1 MIYSKILLFSINRT
15 IAYSVSKTRFFVGKA
30 PFIPVIREL
39 PITNTFS
46 FTMIIYDAAFPSEVE
61 SVFSVSTVLDN
72 CDFLISDV
80 FLESFCTWKPGAEAH
95 P

>member
-1 MIYSKILLFSINRT
+1 
-15 IAYSVSKTRFFVGKA
+15 
-30 PFIPVIREL
+30 
-39 PITNTFS
+39 
-46 FTMIIYDAAFPSEVE
+46 MIIYDAAFLSEVE

-72 CDFLISDV
+72 YDFLILGV

>member
-1 MIYSKILLFSINRT
+1 
-15 IAYSVSKTRFFVGKA
+15 
-30 PFIPVIREL
+30 
-39 PITNTFS
+39 
-46 FTMIIYDAAFPSEVE
+46 MIIYDAAFPSEVE